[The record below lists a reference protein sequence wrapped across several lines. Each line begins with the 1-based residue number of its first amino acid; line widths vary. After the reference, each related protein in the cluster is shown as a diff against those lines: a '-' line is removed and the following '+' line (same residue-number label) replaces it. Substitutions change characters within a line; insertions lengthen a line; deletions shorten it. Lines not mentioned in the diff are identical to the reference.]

1 MKKTHTHNY
10 ILCYGRKW
18 KTTLHVHLCS
28 KTVNTGIKTVKK
40 IIYKTIDDYVYNI
53 IYLLCHRDVLRFLW
67 HFVRNAG
74 STKNNSPAN
83 KATPPD
89 TRNDTVQ
96 SPVTSLIHPGSGCEM
111 PTGTE
116 RQRFKSPWAC
126 GRFSRGTIS
135 SNKRGMNIKKEP
147 GNSPCVIE

>member
-1 MKKTHTHNY
+1 MAENEKQHYMY
-10 ILCYGRKW
+10 IFVQKQLIQ
-18 KTTLHVHLCS
+18 VS
-28 KTVNTGIKTVKK
+28 KPSNK

-74 STKNNSPAN
+74 STKNKSPAN

-96 SPVTSLIHPGSGCEM
+96 SPVTSLIHP
-111 PTGTE
+111 
-116 RQRFKSPWAC
+116 
-126 GRFSRGTIS
+126 TIHR
-135 SNKRGMNIKKEP
+135 SNYILWHTLVYQ
-147 GNSPCVIE
+147 STLQYTCQSIY